1 VLADRSRYM
10 RGLIL
15 ALVLVIALT
24 LTPHNATAKSLA
36 IWDTLQGTNP
46 KGYVLLLRHALAPGV
61 GDPADFRVGDCSTQ
75 RNLNDQG
82 RQDAREIGQWL
93 KRREVKILRV
103 ESSRWCRAKETA
115 ELLGLGRVR
124 LNKNLDSLFQDEDAL
139 NDPQTA
145 NIRKRIIS
153 HRNTSG
159 VLVFV
164 GHFVNISAAVGVG
177 VESGEGVLVRANA
190 QGQIKVMGYSPKP

>member
-1 VLADRSRYM
+1 MRNRSRYL

-15 ALVLVIALT
+15 ALVSVLALT
-24 LTPHNATAKSLA
+24 LIPHNASAKSLA
-36 IWDTLQGTNP
+36 IWDSLQGTNP

-61 GDPADFRVGDCSTQ
+61 GDPANFRVDDCSTQ

-82 RQDAREIGQWL
+82 RQDARDLGQWI
-93 KRREVKILRV
+93 KRREVRILRV

-115 ELLGLGRVR
+115 KLLGLGPVR

-145 NIRKRIIS
+145 NIRKRIVS

-159 VLVFV
+159 LLIFV
-164 GHFVNISAAVGVG
+164 GHFVNISAVVGVG

-190 QGQIKVMGYSPKP
+190 QGQIKVMGYSPTP

>member
-1 VLADRSRYM
+1 MADRSRYM

-15 ALVLVIALT
+15 ALVLVLALT
-24 LTPHNATAKSLA
+24 LTPHNATSKSLA

-46 KGYVLLLRHALAPGV
+46 KGYVLLMRHALAPGV

-190 QGQIKVMGYSPKP
+190 QGQIKLMGYSPKP

>member
-1 VLADRSRYM
+1 MRHRSRYM
-10 RGLIL
+10 RGLVVG
-15 ALVLVIALT
+15 LVTVLALT
-24 LTPHNATAKSLA
+24 LIPHNSSAKSLA
-36 IWDTLQGTNP
+36 IWDTLQGTSP
-46 KGYVLLLRHALAPGV
+46 KGYVLLMRHALAPGV
-61 GDPADFRVGDCSTQ
+61 GDPENFRVGDCSTQ
-75 RNLNDQG
+75 RNLNDEG

-115 ELLGLGRVR
+115 ELLGVGRVR
-124 LNKNLDSLFQDEDAL
+124 LNKNLDSLFEDEDAL

-145 NIRKRIIS
+145 NIRKRIVS

-159 VLVFV
+159 LLVFV
-164 GHFVNISAAVGVG
+164 GHFVNFSAAVGVG
-177 VESGEGVLVRANA
+177 LESGEGVLVRANA

>member
-1 VLADRSRYM
+1 MRNRSRYL

-15 ALVLVIALT
+15 ALVSVLALT
-24 LTPHNATAKSLA
+24 LIPHNASSKSLA
-36 IWDTLQGTNP
+36 IWDSLQGTNP

-61 GDPADFRVGDCSTQ
+61 GDPANFRVDDCSTQ

-82 RQDAREIGQWL
+82 RQDARDIGQWI
-93 KRREVKILRV
+93 KRREVRILRV

-115 ELLGLGRVR
+115 KLLGLGPVR

-145 NIRKRIIS
+145 NIRKRIVS

-159 VLVFV
+159 LLIFV
-164 GHFVNISAAVGVG
+164 GHFVNISAVVGVG

-190 QGQIKVMGYSPKP
+190 QGQIKVMGYSPTP